1 MTNFMQKIDNPMDNP
16 ISMGWRSGLN
26 LICSGWICLSNLVDP
41 AYSPPTRVER
51 RCSTLV
57 SNREAFGRTSTRSL
71 NFDMDDIERSIR
83 IRLNKYAERMKPPDL
98 AREQLLAMAASKP
111 VNQALMEGGENFWF
125 WSLSQYF
132 GEMRMICLV
141 QQFQFRE

>member
-1 MTNFMQKIDNPMDNP
+1 
-16 ISMGWRSGLN
+16 
-26 LICSGWICLSNLVDP
+26 
-41 AYSPPTRVER
+41 
-51 RCSTLV
+51 
-57 SNREAFGRTSTRSL
+57 
-71 NFDMDDIERSIR
+71 MDDIERSIR
-83 IRLNKYAERMKPPDL
+83 SRLNKYAERLEPPDL

>member
-1 MTNFMQKIDNPMDNP
+1 
-16 ISMGWRSGLN
+16 
-26 LICSGWICLSNLVDP
+26 
-41 AYSPPTRVER
+41 
-51 RCSTLV
+51 
-57 SNREAFGRTSTRSL
+57 
-71 NFDMDDIERSIR
+71 MDDIERSIR